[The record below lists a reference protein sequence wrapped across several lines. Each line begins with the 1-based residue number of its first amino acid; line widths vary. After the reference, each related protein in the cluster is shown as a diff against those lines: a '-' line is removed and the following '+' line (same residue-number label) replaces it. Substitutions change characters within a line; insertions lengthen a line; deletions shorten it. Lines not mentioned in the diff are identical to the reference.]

1 MADTKLKQNHEPLI
15 HITKRDDVGF
25 AKSAIVH
32 LIGIVIALLL
42 SSLLI
47 IAVTGQN
54 PLALFKSMFE
64 GVIGT
69 PIANSGINKKY
80 VESLH
85 IVAILLCIS
94 LAVTPAFKMKFWNI
108 GAEGQVLMGC
118 LASAYC
124 MIEFGG
130 KIDNTAL
137 LLLMVATSV
146 LIGAIWAVIPAI
158 CKAYWNTNET
168 LFTLMMNYV
177 AMTLVSYFIMVK
189 DKSGRSD
196 LGIINERTGYGYLP
210 NLFERNYIFNILI
223 VTAVTILMFV
233 YLKYSKQGYEI
244 SVVGESENTARYIGI
259 NVKQVI
265 IRTVAISGAICGLV
279 GFMIIAGDKHSIK
292 DDIVG
297 GQGFTAIM
305 VSWMAGFNPIV
316 MIPVSMLIVFLSVGS
331 KFATSAFKLDN
342 SIGDILTAIVIFS
355 IIACEFFIRYKVNF
369 RKSWKEGKK

>member
-1 MADTKLKQNHEPLI
+1 MTNLKAKQPHEPLI
-15 HITKRDDVGF
+15 HITKRDDCGLL
-25 AKSAIVH
+25 KSTLVRF
-32 LIGIVIALLL
+32 IGIAVALVL

-54 PLALFKSMFE
+54 PIVLFKSMFE
-64 GVIGT
+64 GVFGT
-69 PIANSGINKKY
+69 SIANSGINKKY

-85 IVAILLCIS
+85 IVAILLCSS
-94 LAVTPAFKMKFWNI
+94 LAVTPSFKMKFWNI

-118 LASAYC
+118 LVSAYC

-130 KIDNTAL
+130 DINNTAL
-137 LLLMVATSV
+137 LIIMVVASIV
-146 LIGAIWAVIPAI
+146 MGAIWAVIPAI

-168 LFTLMMNYV
+168 LFTLMMNYI

-196 LGIINERTGYGYLP
+196 LGIINERTGDGYLP
-210 NLFERNYIFNILI
+210 NLFEMNYIFNILI
-223 VTAVTILMFV
+223 VAAMTVFMFI

-244 SVVGESENTARYIGI
+244 SVVGESQNTARYIGV
-259 NVKQVI
+259 NVKKVI

-305 VSWMAGFNPIV
+305 VSWMAGFNPIF

-331 KFATSAFKLDN
+331 KFATSAFKVDN

-355 IIACEFFIRYKVNF
+355 IIASEFFIRYKVNF
-369 RKSWKEGKK
+369 RKSAKGDK

>member
-1 MADTKLKQNHEPLI
+1 MADIKQKQAHEPLI

-25 AKSAIVH
+25 AKSALIH
-32 LIGIVIALLL
+32 FIGIVVALLL

-47 IAVTGQN
+47 VAVTGQN
-54 PLALFKSMFE
+54 PLQIFKSMYE

-80 VESLH
+80 MESVH
-85 IVAILLCIS
+85 IAAILLCIS

-118 LASAYC
+118 LTSAYC
-124 MIEFGG
+124 MLEFGG

-137 LLLMVATSV
+137 LFIMVGASILM
-146 LIGAIWAVIPAI
+146 GAVWAVIPAV
-158 CKAYWNTNET
+158 CKAFWNTNET
-168 LFTLMMNYV
+168 LFTLMMNYI

-210 NLFERNYIFNILI
+210 NLFERNYIFNIII
-223 VTAVTILMFV
+223 VTGVTILMFI

-259 NVKQVI
+259 NVKKVI

-279 GFMIIAGDKHSIK
+279 GFMIVAGDKHSIK
-292 DDIVG
+292 SAIVG

-305 VSWMAGFNPIV
+305 VSWMSKFNPIV
-316 MIPVSMLIVFLSVGS
+316 MVPVSMLIVFLSVGS
-331 KFATSAFKLDN
+331 KYATSAFRIDN

-355 IIACEFFIRYKVNF
+355 IIACEFFTRYKVNF
-369 RKSWKEGKK
+369 RKSKKEGK

>member
-1 MADTKLKQNHEPLI
+1 MTNAKTKLSHEPLI
-15 HITKRDDVGF
+15 HITKRDDSGLL
-25 AKSAIVH
+25 KSAIVH
-32 LIGIVIALLL
+32 LIGIVIALVL

-54 PLALFKSMFE
+54 PISLFKSMFE
-64 GVIGT
+64 GVFGT
-69 PIANSGINKKY
+69 SIANSGINKKY

-94 LAVTPAFKMKFWNI
+94 LAVTPSFKMKFWNI

-118 LASAYC
+118 LFSAYC
-124 MIEFGG
+124 MLEFGG
-130 KIDNTAL
+130 EMSNPVL
-137 LLLMVATSV
+137 LIVMVVGSILM
-146 LIGAIWAVIPAI
+146 GAIWAVIPAI

-196 LGIINERTGYGYLP
+196 LGIINERTGDGYLP
-210 NLFERNYIFNILI
+210 NLFEMNYIFNILI
-223 VTAVTILMFV
+223 VAVVTVLMFI

-244 SVVGESENTARYIGI
+244 SVVGESQNTARYIGV
-259 NVKQVI
+259 NVKRVI
-265 IRTVAISGAICGLV
+265 IRTVALSGAICGLV

-292 DDIVG
+292 DSIVG

-369 RKSWKEGKK
+369 RKWAKGDK

>member
-1 MADTKLKQNHEPLI
+1 MVDIKQKQVREPLI
-15 HITKRDDVGF
+15 HITKRDDVSLG
-25 AKSAIVH
+25 KSVLIHFLGILVALVISSVLIV
-32 LIGIVIALLL
+32 
-42 SSLLI
+42 
-47 IAVTGQN
+47 AVTGQN
-54 PLALFKSMFE
+54 PVAIFKSMYE

-80 VESLH
+80 MESIH
-85 IVAILLCIS
+85 IAAILLCIS

-124 MIEFGG
+124 MLEFGG
-130 KIDNTAL
+130 KFDEPVL
-137 LLLMVATSV
+137 LIITVLSSI
-146 LIGAIWAVIPAI
+146 LIGAVWAVIPAI
-158 CKAYWNTNET
+158 CKALWNTNET

-177 AMTLVSYFIMVK
+177 AMTLVSYFIMLK

-196 LGIINERTGYGYLP
+196 LGILNERTGYGYLP
-210 NLFERNYIFNILI
+210 NLFDRNYIFNILI
-223 VTAVTILMFV
+223 VVGVTVFMFV

-259 NVKQVI
+259 NVKKVI

-279 GFMIIAGDKHSIK
+279 GFMIVAGDKHSIK
-292 DDIVG
+292 PEIVG

-305 VSWMAGFNPIV
+305 VSWMAKFNPLIMV
-316 MIPVSMLIVFLSVGS
+316 PVSFLIVFLSVGS
-331 KFATSAFKLDN
+331 KFATSAFRIDN

-369 RKSWKEGKK
+369 RKTKGRG

>member
-1 MADTKLKQNHEPLI
+1 MTNLKVKQSHEPLI
-15 HITKRDDVGF
+15 HITKRDDVGLL
-25 AKSAIVH
+25 KSAMVH
-32 LIGIVIALLL
+32 FIGIVVALVL
-42 SSLLI
+42 SSLII

-54 PLALFKSMFE
+54 PIALFKSMFE
-64 GVIGT
+64 GVFGT
-69 PIANSGINKKY
+69 QIANSGINKKY

-118 LASAYC
+118 LVSAYC

-130 KIDNTAL
+130 DMNNTVL
-137 LLLMVATSV
+137 LIVMVVASIV
-146 LIGAIWAVIPAI
+146 MGAIWAVIPAI

-168 LFTLMMNYV
+168 LFTLMMNYI

-210 NLFERNYIFNILI
+210 ELFDRNYIFNIII
-223 VTAVTILMFV
+223 VALVTIFMFI

-244 SVVGESENTARYIGI
+244 SVVGESQNTARYIGV
-259 NVKQVI
+259 NVKKVI

-369 RKSWKEGKK
+369 RKSTKGDK